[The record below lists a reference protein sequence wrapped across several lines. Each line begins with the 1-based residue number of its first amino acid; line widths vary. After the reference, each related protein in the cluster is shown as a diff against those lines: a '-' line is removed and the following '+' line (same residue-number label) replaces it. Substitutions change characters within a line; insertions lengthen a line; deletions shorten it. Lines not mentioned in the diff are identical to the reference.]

1 MPETASAAWFRP
13 FYHHCAPQSFSWF
26 QSSFSM
32 FTMMHSWSSLKLHHP
47 HQEGICFAG
56 ARCRTAIETLH
67 PSAQAGSSQ
76 RRPSTTLCD
85 HRAGVL
91 LHISITGWLPGLS
104 DWTKAW
110 SKFCIQAPRNV
121 WHSSCWSAWKEG
133 LFIYLLS
140 KEKLPLGLKRLT
152 LPLPSGWKSLNGTS
166 QFYCSQ
172 YDIYKLPPDA
182 FALTTVAMTVH
193 CSKTQR
199 NK

>member
-1 MPETASAAWFRP
+1 ML
-13 FYHHCAPQSFSWF
+13 C
-26 QSSFSM
+26 
-32 FTMMHSWSSLKLHHP
+32 LKLHQQPDLDPFIATVNPSLSADSSPVPPCSQLKQLEAASSPSGGDLLRRGRMP
-47 HQEGICFAG
+47 HCPWD
-56 ARCRTAIETLH
+56 TA
-67 PSAQAGSSQ
+67 SQ
-76 RRPSTTLCD
+76 CPGRIRLTRPNTALCD
-85 HRAGVL
+85 HGAGVL
-91 LHISITGWLPGLS
+91 LHISIAGWLPRLS
-104 DWTKAW
+104 DRTKAW

-152 LPLPSGWKSLNGTS
+152 LPLPSGWRSLNGTS

-193 CSKTQR
+193 CSKTQW